1 VQPETPKNDGS
12 QPLPAKAQPLAESS
26 SQASLSST
34 DPAKESPKPKDAWD
48 KAAVLSSF
56 LSSVVIA
63 VVGLIVTASL
73 QKTQVAT
80 SKVTADAQLDLAKY
94 NSDREARLEQSKL
107 TTDLLTHLL
116 SSDPS
121 HRQIAVIA
129 LRETVDP
136 KMADNIISV
145 LAQRD
150 TDPAVRVAALNQ
162 LRSSANS
169 AVANTL
175 SAIAGDPKRDQAER
189 FLAQQVGL
197 TVAYNSLVDK
207 NTFLAVA
214 IEGTPQAGNGVL
226 SSALL
231 DVLDGRADF
240 DNHGQTTVDE
250 LTNYLKINVSERSG
264 DVTRLQ
270 VSTSL
275 PGSDNIF
282 TSDRIISFVLDSP
295 GNNNSNFY
303 RLFKK
308 MPVSPNRIPFY
319 DDGVVADAKT
329 PAARQKFAIMIHKI
343 SEVITGN
350 DTIMIFIAASGSLY
364 KGQGQFDKSNIRF
377 GRTAA
382 DSITLEEVRSAVAQL
397 APRRTFWF
405 VETGTSLK

>member
-1 VQPETPKNDGS
+1 MPPDPSNDAGS
-12 QPLPAKAQPLAESS
+12 VPLPAKSQVPPEVSAQAIP
-26 SQASLSST
+26 SST
-34 DPAKESPKPKDAWD
+34 DPAREAPKPKDAWD
-48 KAAVLSSF
+48 KAAVVSSF

-63 VVGLIVTASL
+63 VVGLILTASL
-73 QKTQVAT
+73 QKTQLAT

-94 NSDREARLEQSKL
+94 NSDREARLAQSKL

-136 KMADNIISV
+136 KMADSIISV

-150 TDPAVRVAALNQ
+150 TDPAVRVAAMNQ

-175 SAIAGDPKRDQAER
+175 SAIAGDPKRDQTERSLAE
-189 FLAQQVGL
+189 QIGL

-214 IEGTPQAGNGVL
+214 IEGTAQAGNGVL
-226 SSALL
+226 SSALH
-231 DVLDGRADF
+231 DVLDGRADSNN
-240 DNHGQTTVDE
+240 DGQTTVDE
-250 LTNYLKINVSERSG
+250 LTNYLRIKVPERSG
-264 DVTRLQ
+264 DNTRLQ
-270 VSTSL
+270 VSSSL
-275 PGSDNIF
+275 SGSDNIF

-295 GNNNSNFY
+295 GNSNSNFY
-303 RLFKK
+303 RLYKT
-308 MPVSPNRIPFY
+308 MPISSKRLTFY
-319 DDGVVADAKT
+319 DDGVVSGAKT
-329 PAARQKFAIMIHKI
+329 PAARQKFADMVYKI
-343 SEVITGN
+343 SHVTNSN
-350 DTIMIFIAASGSLY
+350 DTIMIFIAASGSLS

-377 GRTAA
+377 GRTTA

-405 VETGTSLK
+405 VEIDTSIK